1 MKISFIAVV
10 AGGLHVSEG
19 FFTSYPIQERRRALV
34 APGIPGLNLLH
45 VAQVSSLDEYDNA
58 LARIV
63 DSAVCVKTN
72 WQELKQMT

>member
-45 VAQVSSLDEYDNA
+45 VASGFIF
-58 LARIV
+58 R
-63 DSAVCVKTN
+63 
-72 WQELKQMT
+72 